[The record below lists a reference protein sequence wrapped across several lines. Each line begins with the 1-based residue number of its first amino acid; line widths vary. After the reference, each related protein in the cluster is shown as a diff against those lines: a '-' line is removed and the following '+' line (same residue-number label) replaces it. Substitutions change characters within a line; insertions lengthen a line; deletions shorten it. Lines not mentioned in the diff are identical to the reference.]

1 MYYYALHGKL
11 GEVRGSKLEIL
22 FKYDVISVLDVMLN
36 NKANE
41 IKKAAAL

>member
-1 MYYYALHGKL
+1 MENFLKKL
-11 GEVRGSKLEIL
+11 L
-22 FKYDVISVLDVMLN
+22 FIWCVIYDYVLDIYDSVLGVRLN